1 MWSEVRAMRTAG
13 MAGAAALA
21 FMVVGCQPGTDDQG
35 SPRAVQLATAQE
47 TGPEITVYKSP
58 T

>member
-1 MWSEVRAMRTAG
+1 MWSEGRWARSAG
-13 MAGAAALA
+13 LVGAAALA

>member
-1 MWSEVRAMRTAG
+1 MWSEVRAIRTAG
-13 MAGAAALA
+13 VVGATALA
-21 FMVVGCQPGTDDQG
+21 FMVVGCQPGTDDEG

>member
-1 MWSEVRAMRTAG
+1 MV
-13 MAGAAALA
+13 GAAALA

>member
-1 MWSEVRAMRTAG
+1 MWSEGRLARTAG
-13 MAGAAALA
+13 LVGAAALA
-21 FMVVGCQPGTDDQG
+21 FGVVGCQPGTDDEG

-47 TGPEITVYKSP
+47 AGPEITVYKSP